1 MRAVGRGRRKGLW
14 KVRQTSAL
22 RSSGSQQVSIGEPF
36 IPHLVPLNF
45 VLVPLRGWKAGRRG
59 LLNAGVLSL
68 PSSRSFDGVTLLV

>member
-1 MRAVGRGRRKGLW
+1 MGGRKGLW

-36 IPHLVPLNF
+36 NRHRVPLNF
-45 VLVPLRGWKAGRRG
+45 VLVPLRGWRADWRS

-68 PSSRSFDGVTLLV
+68 LSSGSLDGMTY